1 VTRSWSERA
10 RREANKGDLYRDKR
24 KALRNGFRKTS
35 LACLSNSENR
45 TSEKFSQALIR
56 ALNTESVIAFPLP
69 IANELK
75 GKRMKSPKLTTPLC
89 RRTLALAHLATQTW
103 PPRESQHNRN
113 VLRAIRTARPGLSV
127 SARPL
132 ASGRLRYRQPGQPPR
147 RAWPTKGQ
155 GRAGKRMRPAGFAF
169 GPRAPSGR
177 GASTHLREQAPS
189 TPHRQGQ
196 GPQHKLYADA
206 PRSNRRRQAARTTP
220 QSFSR
225 PQYLFAQ
232 CGAYSR
238 GCPHA
243 QEEDDRKA
251 AQPLAN
257 RRRSGASSRSITQLE

>member
-75 GKRMKSPKLTTPLC
+75 GERMKSPKLTTPLC

-103 PPRESQHNRN
+103 PPREGQHNRN
-113 VLRAIRTARPGLSV
+113 VRRAIRTARPGLSV
-127 SARPL
+127 SERPL

-155 GRAGKRMRPAGFAF
+155 GREENAPGGFRFRPAGTV
-169 GPRAPSGR
+169 GPMSLNTPSRTSAVHAPPARPRPATQTLCRRAPIQSSAASRQNDAIKFFATPVLVRAMRRLQSRLPTRTGGR
-177 GASTHLREQAPS
+177 
-189 TPHRQGQ
+189 
-196 GPQHKLYADA
+196 
-206 PRSNRRRQAARTTP
+206 
-220 QSFSR
+220 
-225 PQYLFAQ
+225 
-232 CGAYSR
+232 
-238 GCPHA
+238 
-243 QEEDDRKA
+243 
-251 AQPLAN
+251 
-257 RRRSGASSRSITQLE
+257 